1 MDPTIVSS
9 NVPAGSRRVPRLAV
23 ASLVLGILGLAG
35 SVVVLGG
42 LLAAVGLVLGL
53 IHLRRS
59 ATARSMA
66 WAGVGLSMGGLL
78 CSAGVAVFLA
88 VALPRMMPGMPVD
101 RGPANYSSWV
111 GKPAPDFEVI
121 ALDGSPKKLSD
132 LRGQRVVLD
141 FWATWCGPCVMEIP
155 HLAKLQRQS
164 GRGELSVV
172 GLSREDRSVL
182 KKFTETHDV
191 PYLIASVG
199 DMDLPEPYAG
209 IRSIPT
215 TFFIDESGVIRD
227 VVVGYHD
234 FTALEKLALGSA
246 HSDSGT
252 SR

>member
-1 MDPTIVSS
+1 MDPTRLSS
-9 NVPAGSRRVPRLAV
+9 NVPAGSHRVPRLAV
-23 ASLVLGILGLAG
+23 ASLVLGILGLGG

-59 ATARSMA
+59 TTARSMA
-66 WAGVGLSMGGLL
+66 WAGVALSMGGLL

-88 VALPRMMPGMPVD
+88 VALPRMTPGMQIN
-101 RGPANYSSWV
+101 RGSANYSAWV

-164 GRGELSVV
+164 DGGGLSVV

-199 DMDLPEPYAG
+199 DVDLPEPYAG

-234 FTALEKLALGSA
+234 FETLEKLALGSA